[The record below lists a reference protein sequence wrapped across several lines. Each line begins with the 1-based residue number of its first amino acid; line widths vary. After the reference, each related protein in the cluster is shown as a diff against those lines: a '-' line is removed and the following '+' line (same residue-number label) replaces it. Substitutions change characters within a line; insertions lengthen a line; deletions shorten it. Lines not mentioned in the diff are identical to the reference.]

1 MKDPDQRRKW
11 RGVGGGRKE
20 ERDMKEFV
28 NGKWRMESLMYVP
41 SRGKNIRNE
50 RETDFPQMPDL
61 QKTDNVEFS

>member
-1 MKDPDQRRKW
+1 MKDLDQRRKW
-11 RGVGGGRKE
+11 GGGGGRKE

-50 RETDFPQMPDL
+50 RETDFP
-61 QKTDNVEFS
+61 